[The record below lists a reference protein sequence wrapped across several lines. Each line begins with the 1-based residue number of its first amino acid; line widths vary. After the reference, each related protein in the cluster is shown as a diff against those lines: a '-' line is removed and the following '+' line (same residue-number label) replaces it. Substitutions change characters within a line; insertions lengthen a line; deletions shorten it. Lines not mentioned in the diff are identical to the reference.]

1 MRGVGGYMA
10 GVKLQS
16 PEDESPFPQSPS
28 GYKYL
33 HQDARTQIGF
43 STRGRGYVSG
53 SVGGEVK
60 HRRGGLDEGRLLP
73 D

>member
-1 MRGVGGYMA
+1 MV

-43 STRGRGYVSG
+43 STRGQGYVSG
-53 SVGGEVK
+53 RVGGGVK
-60 HRRGGLDEGRLLP
+60 HCCDGQDEGRLLP

>member
-1 MRGVGGYMA
+1 MV

-43 STRGRGYVSG
+43 STRVRGYVSG

-60 HRRGGLDEGRLLP
+60 HRCDGLDGKAP
-73 D
+73 A